1 MYYMVI
7 LGIFHFRLKYED
19 KPISEG
25 KINSIKFKALSMVK
39 GIDNSSSPH
48 LVEWFNEKVRAD
60 IFIEKFYLNQNNK
73 GKTDVNFKFKLT
85 EYLQATS
92 SRFLPENQQ
101 QKMMSTT
108 SSNFSATLLLKST
121 NSSFTSPPKRDAHT
135 AKSLTVPP
143 RSEGAESLIL
153 SSPTQRKSRFFNE
166 TIIRI
171 DMATDYSKVSSRL
184 ISKSSQNT
192 PKMNEMHPS
201 SSLNSLAFLSPR
213 DKLPTLIAPMTSY
226 KCRKTPNLST
236 ELEFVELNIAQ
247 PQGFS
252 KRMETFFSNPRFN
265 AGNWNVKK

>member
-7 LGIFHFRLKYED
+7 LGILHFRLRFED
-19 KPISEG
+19 KPISEA
-25 KINSIKFKALSMVK
+25 KINSVKLKALGMIK

-48 LVEWFNEKVRAD
+48 LVEWFNEKIRAD

-73 GKTDVNFKFKLT
+73 GKTDVNFKFKIT

-101 QKMMSTT
+101 KLLNTT
-108 SSNFSATLLLKST
+108 SSNFLTNLPLKST
-121 NSSFTSPPKRDAHT
+121 NSSFTSLPKRDSHT

-153 SSPTQRKSRFFNE
+153 HSPTQRKSRFFAE

-171 DMATDYSKVSSRL
+171 DMANDYSKGSSRL

-192 PKMNEMHPS
+192 PKMNEINPI

-213 DKLPTLIAPMTSY
+213 DKLPTLTAPITSY
-226 KCRKTPNLST
+226 KTRKTPNLST
-236 ELEFVELNIAQ
+236 EMEFVELNIAQ
-247 PQGFS
+247 PKGFS
-252 KRMETFFSNPRFN
+252 RRMETFMSGSRLTV
-265 AGNWNVKK
+265 GNWNVKK